1 MCPTRSG
8 VPIDSI
14 PDHPSAAESV
24 REDLDE
30 TLSVLGLNLPDALR
44 RSLTTTN
51 AAESLISSTRHVKG
65 NVKRWQRG
73 RRGGRIVVNR
83 NAVAFQHATGHR
95 HQLYCTDS

>member
-1 MCPTRSG
+1 MSRCALLILTSWFWTLRWHNVSNEVG
-8 VPIDSI
+8 SSYRLDT
-14 PDHPSAAESV
+14 DHPSAAECV

-65 NVKRWQRG
+65 NVKRCS
-73 RRGGRIVVNR
+73 VDVEE
-83 NAVAFQHATGHR
+83 VA
-95 HQLYCTDS
+95 